1 MHTNLDCKCHG
12 VSGSCQVK
20 TCWKVMAPFGVV
32 GSYLRKLYH
41 NGVLVTVDQSG
52 NELVMADRYPFK
64 PPRDDLV
71 FLEDS
76 PDYCVPNSNTGS
88 LGTTGRVCNRT
99 IPGHGSCGVL
109 CCGRG
114 FNTIQIEEEY
124 KCACKFHW
132 CCSVKCKTC
141 RRTVDKHMCKSPED
155 DVPVYNSALQVSAAK
170 QPTNLHLNNQNRPPK
185 NSKKNSKRR
194 KTKKRGASGT
204 SSNSLDGGNLGN
216 KML

>member
-1 MHTNLDCKCHG
+1 
-12 VSGSCQVK
+12 
-20 TCWKVMAPFGVV
+20 
-32 GSYLRKLYH
+32 
-41 NGVLVTVDQSG
+41 
-52 NELVMADRYPFK
+52 MADRYPFK

-216 KML
+216 KMLW